1 MDFEWT
7 VDTKQR
13 IDRARAFAAQRLS
26 RRPRPCGFDRQ
37 AWDLCA
43 REGVLSVALPKA
55 WGGEERGA
63 LTAAAIFE
71 ALGRGGADR
80 GLLFALG
87 AHLFGCAMTIARY
100 GTAAQAEKWGV
111 GLADGT
117 LVAALTVTE
126 SSGGSSA
133 SIPGTVAT
141 AAGDRFVINGSKTLV
156 TNAPIADVFL
166 LIASSSPSRGA
177 LGLTAF
183 LLARD
188 TPGLTVE
195 PIDSTLGLSGAPMG
209 RVSLRDCEVG
219 PEAVLGRRSGGFS
232 CLQTSM
238 ELERTCILAGF
249 LGAAERDLRSGVAHM
264 RRRRDDHGSLFDHQA
279 VSHRLARA
287 KCRLESA
294 RWLLYRAAAATER
307 QRTNLMWPAMTKL
320 VVSEALAACALDVL
334 QTFAGAGWL
343 DESGVATAL
352 RDTLGTLSASGTSD
366 VQLNVVAECLRG
378 SDE

>member
-7 VDTKQR
+7 VDTKRR
-13 IDRARAFAAQRLS
+13 IDRARAFAAESLS
-26 RRPRPCGFDRQ
+26 ARPRPAGLDRE
-37 AWDLCA
+37 AWRLCA
-43 REGVLSVALPKA
+43 REGVLSAALPKG
-55 WGGEERGA
+55 WGGEERGVLA
-63 LTAAAIFE
+63 TAGIFE

-87 AHLFGCAMTIARY
+87 AHVFGCSMSIARY
-100 GTAAQAEKWGV
+100 GSAAQVEKWGA

-117 LVAALTVTE
+117 LISALAATE
-126 SSGGSSA
+126 PSSGSSA
-133 SIPGTVAT
+133 SVAGTIAT
-141 AAGDRFVINGSKTLV
+141 TADEGFVINGTKTLV
-156 TNAPIADVFL
+156 TNAPVADLFL
-166 LIASSSPSRGA
+166 LIASSAPARGA

-183 LLARD
+183 LLPRD

-195 PIDSTLGLSGAPMG
+195 PIDATLGLSGAPMG
-209 RVSLRDCEVG
+209 RVLLRGCEVG
-219 PEAVLGRRSGGFS
+219 PEAVLGRRSGGFA

-249 LGAAERDLRSGVAHM
+249 LGAAERDLRAGVVHL
-264 RRRRDDHGSLFDHQA
+264 RRRRDDHGSLFEHQA
-279 VSHRLARA
+279 VSHRLARV

-294 RWLLYRAAAATER
+294 RWLLYRAAAAAER
-307 QRTNLMWPAMTKL
+307 PGNNLMWPAVTKL

-334 QTFAGAGWL
+334 QGFAGSGWL

-366 VQLNVVAECLRG
+366 VQLNVVAECLRAT
-378 SDE
+378 DE